1 MLHGGGQTRHS
12 WKSAGAKLA
21 ANGMRVVALDARGHG
36 DSAWDPDGD
45 YRRVT
50 MARDLVAVIEELGG
64 PATVVGASMGGLTG
78 LQATTIAGPDVIGA
92 LVLVDIVPRTETAGV
107 ARILDFMGGHRDGF
121 ATLDEAADAV
131 AGVPSAPHPPA
142 QPGRLA
148 AQPPS
153 SRRRPLVLA
162 LGPGH
167 AGCPRMGEAE
177 RRIEDLERAARGLH
191 IPTLVL
197 RGRMSDVVSD
207 EGLQAFL
214 DLAPHAEAVVLPGA
228 AHTAAGDDN
237 DAFTDAVYSFVTDAA
252 ALRVRPAPRLELRG
266 ALFDEGVDALGP
278 CRAVAGFGDGGAF
291 EVELVGK
298 LVRTDESSR
307 RLMPA

>member
-1 MLHGGGQTRHS
+1 MSTANELPEPTTRTFRGDGGLSLVGDVWGPADGPLVVMLHGGGQTRHS

-36 DSAWDPDGD
+36 DSEWDPDGD
-45 YRRVT
+45 YHRMR
-50 MARDLVAVIEELGG
+50 MARDLVGVIEELGG
-64 PATVVGASMGGLTG
+64 PATVVGASMGGMTG
-78 LQATTIAGPDVIGA
+78 LQATTIAGPDVIGS

-107 ARILDFMGGHRDGF
+107 ARILDFMSGHRDGF

-131 AGVPSAPHPPA
+131 AEYLPHRTRPRSPE
-142 QPGRLA
+142 GLRRNL
-148 AQPPS
+148 
-153 SRRRPLVLA
+153 RRRDDGRWYWHWDPA
-162 LGPGH
+162 MLGD
-167 AGCPRMGEAE
+167 RDMGEAE
-177 RRIEDLERAARGLH
+177 RRTEELENASRALR

-237 DAFTDAVYSFVTDAA
+237 DAFTDAVFTFVT
-252 ALRVRPAPRLELRG
+252 
-266 ALFDEGVDALGP
+266 
-278 CRAVAGFGDGGAF
+278 
-291 EVELVGK
+291 
-298 LVRTDESSR
+298 R
-307 RLMPA
+307 R